1 MNKPNELHGYVEKM
15 QKKPQASPLPSLG
28 TRKAPTPTYLTPIE
42 FLKPASFA
50 DGANVPGLVQSDPR
64 AALSRTSSSLTKE
77 KLLSQTQLVRS
88 HSDLSQTKLARTNS
102 SLSQAHLA
110 QTNSSSPQMKPRQT
124 NNHLP
129 QAQLARTGSVLEELA
144 RTYSHL
150 SPTQPRAQPQAQLS
164 RANSDGTME
173 RLRTVTRAPIIDRP
187 LIEAAVTP
195 NGKRKYANEE
205 KSKLSVVVS
214 Y

>member
-1 MNKPNELHGYVEKM
+1 MEQTFQVWYKAIQGRRCVFWCTCCL
-15 QKKPQASPLPSLG
+15 PLIRIRL
-28 TRKAPTPTYLTPIE
+28 L
-42 FLKPASFA
+42 
-50 DGANVPGLVQSDPR
+50 Q
-64 AALSRTSSSLTKE
+64 LSRTSSSLTKE

-187 LIEAAVTP
+187 LIE
-195 NGKRKYANEE
+195 G
-205 KSKLSVVVS
+205 L
-214 Y
+214 